1 MHNKTHWVFKMQTDF
16 IRLLDSLQD
25 LSVLVIGETI
35 IDEYVYVYPMAKSPK
50 ENVIATREDKREEY
64 RGGIQVPYR
73 ILKTLCK
80 KVDVITQPWEI
91 RKTRFVDHSY
101 MRKLFEVYHM
111 EKPDP
116 LKEAS
121 LNDIS
126 SYDLVLV
133 FDFGHGFINAQCI
146 NALCHNAQFLAVNT
160 QSNSGNMG
168 FNFIH
173 KYPRADF
180 VCIDEPEA
188 RLAAVDRDSS
198 MTDIVEKLKID
209 CPRFIITHGKYGC
222 FAYDDGRCSTV
233 PAITEKVLD
242 TVGAGDT
249 FLSFAA
255 PLVASGARLEE
266 AAFIGNIA
274 GGLKTGIIGHS
285 DYIKKE
291 DIVKWLTQNRI

>member
-1 MHNKTHWVFKMQTDF
+1 MRILHAA
-16 IRLLDSLQD
+16 QD

-35 IDEYVYVYPMAKSPK
+35 TDEYVYVYPMAKAPK
-50 ENVIATREDKREEY
+50 ENVLATREDRWEEFA
-64 RGGIQVPYR
+64 GGVQVPYR

-80 KVDVITQPWEI
+80 RVDVITQEYEI
-91 RKTRFVDHSY
+91 RKKRFVDHSY
-101 MRKLFEVYHM
+101 MRKLFETYRMGEIKKLDVGLLD
-111 EKPDP
+111 EIRD
-116 LKEAS
+116 
-121 LNDIS
+121 
-126 SYDLVLV
+126 YDLVIV
-133 FDFGHGFINAQCI
+133 FDFGHGFIGPDAI
-146 NALCHNAQFLAVNT
+146 GHLCHNARFLAVNT

-188 RLAAVDRDSS
+188 RLAAIDRDSP
-198 MTDIVEKLKID
+198 MLEVVEKMRID
-209 CPRFIITHGKYGC
+209 CPRFIITHGKHGC
-222 FAYDDGRCSTV
+222 FTYDDGRSSVV

-249 FLSFAA
+249 FMSFAA
-255 PLVASGARLEE
+255 PLIASGAKIEE

-285 DYIKKE
+285 DYVKRGDVE
-291 DIVKWLTQNRI
+291 KWLMQNRI